1 LLFRHRIR
9 ELKPVR
15 VSRKGLG
22 IFLLAFLMG
31 TLYAVLMG
39 LIFRSQAA
47 PVFSWPVWIGFFWL
61 LFNKFGLLRF
71 SGFIAVLPV
80 SLLAFEIVRSVRYP
94 GASAD
99 RHKSIDRSHYTP
111 GLQAKNPQ
119 VSDGSN
125 GPKEILIG
133 RDGFRADPETGRGNP
148 ERCRFVLIG
157 DSMIYGTGL
166 AYPLTV
172 GPVLADMGL
181 LACVFGV
188 TGNSPLDYVATL
200 KYVAARIEPGAYV
213 AIYLYAY
220 NDFVSLHR
228 FFERGVLTTSS
239 WLNKLLDW
247 AFYFDR
253 WRHATWTYSLFREA
267 PPAPPT
273 SFPQHQIVEEQPIK
287 TLDSRDSPPYV
298 TPKPLNRRHRFAL
311 SVFLSRLNEFVNGRP
326 WRVSVLIHPD
336 YTEIY
341 ANFARSSPVFVDLDP
356 RRAEGLKMCKEFP
369 LQCEDISRYI
379 YERSF
384 AERKNPYLDHD
395 RHFSAFGTRV
405 VAEHFAAL
413 TKRALPPGER

>member
-1 LLFRHRIR
+1 MRI
-9 ELKPVR
+9 
-15 VSRKGLG
+15 SRKGLG
-22 IFLLAFLMG
+22 IFVLSLLMG
-31 TLYAVLMG
+31 TLYAGLMG

-47 PVFSWPVWIGFFWL
+47 PVFSWPVWISLFW
-61 LFNKFGLLRF
+61 FAFHKFDLLRF

-80 SLLAFEIVRSVRYP
+80 SLLAFEVVRSVRNP

-99 RHKSIDRSHYTP
+99 RHRSLDRSHYTP

-119 VSDGSN
+119 LSDHSN

-166 AYPLTV
+166 AYPLTL

-181 LACVFGV
+181 PACVFGV
-188 TGNSPLDYVATL
+188 TGNSPLDYLATL
-200 KYVAARIEPGAYV
+200 RYVAARIEPGAYV

-228 FFERGVLTTSS
+228 FFERGVLTASS
-239 WLNKLLDW
+239 SFNKLLDW
-247 AFYFDR
+247 AFYFDQ
-253 WRHATWTYSLFREA
+253 WRQATWTYSLFRDRH
-267 PPAPPT
+267 PGRPT
-273 SFPQHQIVEEQPIK
+273 RFPQHQIVEEQPIK
-287 TLDSRDSPPYV
+287 TLDGRDWPPYV
-298 TPKPLNRRHRFAL
+298 TPKPLNRRHRLTL
-311 SVFLSRLNEFVNGRP
+311 SVFLGRLNEFVKGRP

-336 YTEIY
+336 YSEIY
-341 ANFARSSPVFVDLDP
+341 ANFARSPVFVDLDP

-369 LQCEDISRYI
+369 FHCEDISRYI

-384 AERKNPYLDHD
+384 AAGKNPYLEHD
-395 RHFSAFGTRV
+395 RHFSTFGTRI
-405 VAEHFAAL
+405 VAEHFVAL
-413 TKRALPPGER
+413 TQGALPPGER